1 MTSGPKRRRI
11 HTNRRQAEVQAFSAL
26 DRWTPPTGTLG
37 ELTRAAFERAD
48 VVRNQLADLQA
59 RAAAMPDA
67 KAFATALCGEHIRV
81 IAEIKRASPSKGAI
95 APALDARAQAE
106 RYVRGGAAAISVL
119 TEPSRFGGA
128 LDDLSAV
135 SAAVDVPVIRKD
147 FIVAPV
153 QIWEA
158 RAAGASAVLLIARAL
173 DPNLLPELMACATDA
188 RIGVLVEIRD
198 EQELH
203 RALAIGATVIGVNN
217 RNLETLVIDPETA
230 PRLIPHIPAGCVAVA
245 ESGMTTVDDVRP
257 AAAAGAD
264 AILVGSAISAAADPA
279 AAVASLASLTR
290 RSR

>member
-1 MTSGPKRRRI
+1 
-11 HTNRRQAEVQAFSAL
+11 
-26 DRWTPPTGTLG
+26 
-37 ELTRAAFERAD
+37 
-48 VVRNQLADLQA
+48 
-59 RAAAMPDA
+59 
-67 KAFATALCGEHIRV
+67 
-81 IAEIKRASPSKGAI
+81 
-95 APALDARAQAE
+95 
-106 RYVRGGAAAISVL
+106 VL

-128 LDDLSAV
+128 LEDLSAV

-173 DPNLLPELMACATDA
+173 DPNLLPELMACAHDA

-217 RNLETLVIDPETA
+217 RNLETLVIDPGTA
-230 PRLIPHIPAGCVAVA
+230 PRLIPRIPDGCVAVA
-245 ESGMTTVDDVRP
+245 ESGMTTVEDVRP

-264 AILVGSAISAAADPA
+264 AILVGSASPPPIRLPPSR
-279 AAVASLASLTR
+279 VSR
-290 RSR
+290 RAR

>member
-1 MTSGPKRRRI
+1 
-11 HTNRRQAEVQAFSAL
+11 VQAFSAL

-37 ELTRAAFERAD
+37 ELTRASFDRAEQ
-48 VVRNQLADLQA
+48 VRNQLADLQA
-59 RAAAMPDA
+59 RASAMPDA
-67 KAFATALCGEHIRV
+67 KAFASALRGENIRV

-106 RYVRGGAAAISVL
+106 RYVQGGAAAISVL

-128 LDDLSAV
+128 LEDLSAV

-173 DPNLLPELMACATDA
+173 DPNLLPELMACAHDA

-217 RNLETLVIDPETA
+217 RNLETLVIDPGTA
-230 PRLIPHIPAGCVAVA
+230 PRLIPRIPDGCVAVA
-245 ESGMTTVDDVRP
+245 ESGMTTVEDVRP

-264 AILVGSAISAAADPA
+264 AILVGSAISAAADPV

-290 RSR
+290 RPR